1 MAEIYSVCDAVRGR
15 QKYIYTHR
23 ADQDLEVHVWKGS
36 AARMQRQARR
46 EIGAC
51 AVACHSKCEA
61 ARPHSQLSGVLMHL
75 RHTVS
80 VSFMLVATKD
90 LSHRFPLRQ
99 TLDSMWQSLSL
110 Q

>member
-51 AVACHSKCEA
+51 AVACHSKCES
-61 ARPHSQLSGVLMHL
+61 ARLHSQLSCVLMYL
-75 RHTVS
+75 GHTV
-80 VSFMLVATKD
+80 
-90 LSHRFPLRQ
+90 
-99 TLDSMWQSLSL
+99 TLQYHASCNQRYESQS
-110 Q
+110 